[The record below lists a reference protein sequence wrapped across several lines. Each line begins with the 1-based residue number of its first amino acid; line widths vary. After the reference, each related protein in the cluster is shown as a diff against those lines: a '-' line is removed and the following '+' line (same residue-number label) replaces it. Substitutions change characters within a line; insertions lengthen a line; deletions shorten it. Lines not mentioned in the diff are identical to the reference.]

1 MNPPHPKTSKILKA
15 DAFGTIVLAGSLEES
30 AATECGAGEADRK
43 EICRDTDRASW
54 WAGTIAR
61 HLAAREAQAL
71 KVLNYL
77 PSIPKLYNWNG
88 RQLRREWLAG
98 KPMHTADPPT
108 PAYFKAALRLLR
120 QMHSCNIA
128 HNDLAKEANCL
139 ILDNGQ
145 PAFIDFQLAL
155 HAPRRSFIFRML
167 AREDLRHL
175 LKHKRYYCA
184 EYLTA
189 RQRLILANPSLGAK
203 LWMHGYK
210 PLYLWFTRRILGW
223 PEREGAAERV
233 LKNPPD

>member
-1 MNPPHPKTSKILKA
+1 MSPTATKAFKTLKA
-15 DAFGTIVLAGSLEES
+15 DAFGTIEMSSSLEKS
-30 AATECGAGEADRK
+30 PSGDGKSGEARLK
-43 EICRDTDRASW
+43 EICRNTDQASW
-54 WAGTIAR
+54 WAGAIAR
-61 HLAAREAQAL
+61 YLAGREAQAL
-71 KVLNYL
+71 RVLNYL
-77 PSIPKLYNWNG
+77 PCIPKLYSWNG

-108 PAYFKAALRLLR
+108 PAYFKAALHLLR
-120 QMHSCNIA
+120 QMHRHNIA

-139 ILDNGQ
+139 ILDDGQ

-155 HAPRRSFIFRML
+155 HAPRRGFMFRLL

-175 LKHKRYYCA
+175 LKHKRYYCE

-189 RQRLILANPSLGAK
+189 RQRRILATPSLGAK

-210 PLYLWFTRRILGW
+210 PLYLWFTRGILGW

-233 LKNPPD
+233 FKKPAD